1 MVSAVGSLGA
11 VSWWAWTLLW
21 LVLVAAAGLVVYGLV
36 RRLIRRGVALAH
48 ELGEAAD
55 RLAEVS
61 RALEAVSGDPAAAE
75 PAPTPERRRHAPSR
89 AASRGHR

>member
-1 MVSAVGSLGA
+1 MT
-11 VSWWAWTLLW
+11 WWAWTLLW

-36 RRLIRRGVALAH
+36 RRLIRQGVALAR

-75 PAPTPERRRHAPSR
+75 PAPDAGAPSPCPQPGGVPR
-89 AASRGHR
+89 PPEVPASQDVR